1 MAKDPCSA
9 FLPLRRHD
17 WLAIPTGE
25 TVEGTKL
32 NNVYIVGIA
41 IVGVIIFCVAVWLV
55 IRQQRRRAARKKQKK
70 HESVFIPVPRM
81 KSGPP
86 SAPISPLND
95 PFASQSILTPPP
107 AVALGLPRGR
117 NEIVEYHRQ
126 SGNFPKPFSFALARG
141 AGSRLS
147 GLAPPPSPSSTE
159 NRPISWVRHSFLSA
173 ARSSVVPK
181 RASSRYS
188 VMSTASSSFV
198 GSEPST
204 GTARKVR
211 QLFSPVLPDEL
222 LLTSLGEQ
230 LTVIQSFDDG
240 WCVVGRENAHAEWTQ
255 KKSLFGGGKNGSIGS
270 AAEGGSA
277 GVELGVVPAWCFLKP
292 VKGLRAE
299 RPVRSTSLGITV
311 QMDTGPSRDNLVSW
325 SNF

>member
-1 MAKDPCSA
+1 MT
-9 FLPLRRHD
+9 R
-17 WLAIPTGE
+17 
-25 TVEGTKL
+25 
-32 NNVYIVGIA
+32 
-41 IVGVIIFCVAVWLV
+41 
-55 IRQQRRRAARKKQKK
+55 
-70 HESVFIPVPRM
+70 
-81 KSGPP
+81 
-86 SAPISPLND
+86 
-95 PFASQSILTPPP
+95 
-107 AVALGLPRGR
+107 LPRGR
-117 NEIVEYHRQ
+117 DEIVEYHRQ

-141 AGSRLS
+141 GSPNSSLSMPAGSRLS
-147 GLAPPPSPSSTE
+147 GLAPPPASPSSE
-159 NRPISWVRHSFLSA
+159 GRPISWVRHSFLSA
-173 ARSSVVPK
+173 RSSVVPGQ
-181 RASSRYS
+181 RPSSRYS

-222 LLTSLGEQ
+222 LLTSLGEH

-240 WCVVGRENAHAEWTQ
+240 WCVVGRENAQAEWTQ
-255 KKSLFGGGKNGSIGS
+255 KKTLFGGGKNDSVGS

-311 QMDTGPSRDNLVSW
+311 QMDAGPARDSLVSW

>member
-1 MAKDPCSA
+1 MTGS
-9 FLPLRRHD
+9 LSRR
-17 WLAIPTGE
+17 E

-41 IVGVIIFCVAVWLV
+41 IVGVIIFCVQCGWLSDSSDDGQPG
-55 IRQQRRRAARKKQKK
+55 RSKK

-86 SAPISPLND
+86 SAPISPL
-95 PFASQSILTPPP
+95 SS
-107 AVALGLPRGR
+107 VALGLPRGR

-141 AGSRLS
+141 VAIWSCT
-147 GLAPPPSPSSTE
+147 PPSPSSTE

-240 WCVVGRENAHAEWTQ
+240 WCVVDARTRTPSGHRRTE
-255 KKSLFGGGKNGSIGS
+255 G
-270 AAEGGSA
+270 GGSA

-311 QMDTGPSRDNLVSW
+311 QMDTGPSRDNSSHVMFLPVAMDPLANPCPPTS
-325 SNF
+325 